1 MAKSVLLKAQP
12 RTQLGRNRVKALRAQ
27 GSIPAVLYGDKQL
40 QSLEV
45 KAVDLIK
52 ALSGSSSEHVLVDL
66 EVEGAKHLALIQDIQ
81 HDPLK
86 DKLLHVD
93 FHKINADEKL
103 HSEVPLVE
111 VGEPEGV
118 RTGGGLLEHMLR
130 MLKIECLPKDLP
142 DSIQVD
148 VSALKIGDSIH
159 VGEIKLPEGVVAL
172 NPADV
177 VAFAVHAPVVVE
189 ETPAAAATTAAAAP
203 EVITAKKPEEE
214 KKAEKK

>member
-12 RTQLGRNRVKALRAQ
+12 RTQLGRNRVKALRKQ

-40 QSLEV
+40 QSLEI

-52 ALSGSSSEHVLVDL
+52 ALQGSSSEHLLVDL
-66 EVEGAKHLALIQDIQ
+66 EVEGAKHLALIQDVQ

-86 DKLLHVD
+86 DTLLHVD
-93 FHKINADEKL
+93 FHKINANEKL

-118 RTGGGLLEHMLR
+118 RSGGGLLEHMLR
-130 MLKIECLPKDLP
+130 LLKIECLPKDLP
-142 DSIQVD
+142 DVIQVD
-148 VSALKIGDSIH
+148 VSALKIGDAIH
-159 VGEIKLPEGVVAL
+159 VGEIKLPEGVEAL
-172 NPADV
+172 NPPDV

-189 ETPAAAATTAAAAP
+189 EAPAAAAGTAAQP

-214 KKAEKK
+214 KKSEKK

>member
-12 RTQLGRNRVKALRAQ
+12 RTQLGRNRVKVLRAQ

-40 QSLEV
+40 QSLAV

-52 ALSGSSSEHVLVDL
+52 ALSGSSSEHLLVDL
-66 EVEGAKHLALIQDIQ
+66 EVDGTKHLALIQDIQ
-81 HDPLK
+81 TDPLK

-93 FHKINADEKL
+93 FHKINANEKL

-118 RTGGGLLEHMLR
+118 KSGGGLLEHMLR
-130 MLKIECLPKDLP
+130 TLRIECLPKDLP

-148 VSALKIGDSIH
+148 VSALKIGDSIL
-159 VGEIKLPEGVVAL
+159 VGDIKLPDGVEAL

-177 VAFAVHAPVVVE
+177 VAFAVHAPTVVE
-189 ETPAAAATTAAAAP
+189 EPAAAAAVAAP
-203 EVITAKKPEEE
+203 EVITAKKPDEE